1 MIIFDL
7 IMDTCVKVPKFEDDI
22 FDLNI
27 KFDSYSNINNLTN
40 SYQNDIKQL
49 NNLKQKLI
57 ITKNKK
63 YNMIIFFNEQLE
75 KGIPTFNRVFLLNNI
90 NLLDLLIDNLNQE
103 IEDYI
108 MLIKFKEVLIYS
120 KPVSCIV

>member
-1 MIIFDL
+1 
-7 IMDTCVKVPKFEDDI
+7 MDTCVKVPKFEDDI